1 VNQQKVNYIISAAIV
16 VLALILGFFG
26 MTLPV
31 QPVIPDPLPTPTPI
45 TLPTPVDL
53 APITEQLDAVEGQVD
68 DVGERVDTL
77 EAQAI
82 MNDDSVTS
90 FGVYQVPCHMEQGGA
105 QWTAAENC
113 TWEIQDGA
121 TLDVHSGATMT
132 VADISLT
139 GLLKPGFTNV
149 TVTNGLIITPS
160 YTVYAMD
167 SAGDVTITLAAVG
180 TEGQLL
186 YLLGDDANTV
196 KIADTNIRTT
206 DGNAINVGQYDTVA
220 FIYQDS
226 EWLELSLSAN
236 Q

>member
-1 VNQQKVNYIISAAIV
+1 MDQKKINYLFSAVLV

-31 QPVIPDPLPTPTPI
+31 QPVIPDPLPTPTPV
-45 TLPTPVDL
+45 TLPNL
-53 APITEQLDAVEGQVD
+53 APITEQLDAVEEQVG

-77 EAQAI
+77 EAQAV
-82 MNDDSVTS
+82 MGEDSLS

-121 TLDVHSGATMT
+121 TLNVQSGATMT

-139 GLLKPGFTNV
+139 GLLKPGFANV

-167 SAGDVTITLAAVG
+167 SAGAVTITLAAVG

-206 DGNAINVGQYDTVA
+206 DGNAINVGQYDAVA